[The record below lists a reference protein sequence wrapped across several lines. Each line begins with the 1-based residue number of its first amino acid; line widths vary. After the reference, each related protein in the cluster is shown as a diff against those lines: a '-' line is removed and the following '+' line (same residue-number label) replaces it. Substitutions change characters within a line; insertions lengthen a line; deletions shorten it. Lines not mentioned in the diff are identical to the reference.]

1 MIDNPGRAASLME
14 QLPGYLPLPAFPTKE
29 LVRTLRRGGV
39 KASVDRAL
47 SIKRVFYAG
56 DEGGIVCDV
65 TPNQSA
71 KAVFVVSLTHLRIA
85 PHHPFAAPILAY
97 QLERV
102 RRLTAAEHAPQ
113 ARLTRRRERPACEQ
127 QRPIDCV

>member
-1 MIDNPGRAASLME
+1 MIDNPATVARLIE
-14 QLPGYLPLPAFPTKE
+14 QLNGHLPLPAFPTKE

-71 KAVFVVSLTHLRIA
+71 KEVFVVSLTHLRIA
-85 PHHPFAAPILAY
+85 PHHPLAASIVAY

-102 RRLTAAEHAPQ
+102 RRLAAAEQ
-113 ARLTRRRERPACEQ
+113 AS
-127 QRPIDCV
+127 